1 MLVGRDAQ
9 CARIERLL
17 AGARSGRSGVLVI
30 RGAPGIGKT
39 ALLRHAVDAAEGM
52 RVLTVSGVESESELA
67 FSGLADLVRPLAPEL
82 RRLPGATA
90 AALAGTL
97 ALGPSGSVDRFT
109 VYIAALNVLSAAA
122 ETQPVLV
129 VADDLQWLDAA
140 SQEALMAVARRLDA
154 EGVVML
160 MAVRDVGEGGTQA
173 EHLPVLDLGGLDR
186 GSAQAL
192 LGRAAGER
200 AVAPHVREQLL
211 ELAAG
216 NPLALLEVPAGLTT
230 DQLAGTEPLM
240 DPLPVGPGL
249 ERMFGRRI
257 AALPPEQRQCVL
269 ITAANDQS
277 DPATVVGAL
286 GLVGLKL
293 AELEAAEAA
302 GLIELAGLRIRFRH
316 PLLRSVI
323 YHGAAPGQRRAA
335 HRALAAV
342 LLAAQQTERAAWHL
356 AAAAVAPDAAVAELL
371 DQAAETARQ
380 CGGQVV
386 AARAL
391 ERAASLTPAGDGKA
405 RRLLGAAR
413 AAYAAGRLYWARA
426 MLEAAVADCADPLLR
441 ADIQHV
447 RGNVEMW
454 RGPAPF
460 AGDLLADEAA
470 AVEAASPGRAAMML
484 ADAVMARIMTGSI
497 DRAVRTAEHARRAAA
512 RAGDPGTARV
522 TTAAEGVA
530 RSFMGETAAAYP
542 AMRDALRDALREARR
557 DARRDAPG
565 DARRDAPGD
574 APGDAQRG
582 ASDTGLPAFLAPM
595 VAQVAIWAEDYGTA
609 QRTLTRIV
617 DRAHHVG
624 ALSDLAFPLAVLA
637 DARFRTGAWADA
649 YAAGTEAVQVGTD
662 TGQESALAFGL
673 VQLARIEA
681 ARGLEEQCRSHVEQA
696 LALAEPRGGFS
707 IHFFAAA
714 ALGLL
719 EVGRARFEA
728 AVAAMDWLS
737 EIAAAAPV
745 REPAIVPWLPDA
757 IEAQARSGRREAAA
771 GLLARLD
778 EEAVQAPG
786 RWASAAAA
794 RCHGILAS
802 EYDYEAAFSRS
813 LALHG
818 PRPSF
823 ERARTELCLGERLR
837 RAKRRTEAQAT
848 LERAAATF
856 GRLGAVP
863 WADRAN
869 GELAAGGSS
878 RSSTPDTLAARL
890 TAQELQIAL
899 AVASGAT
906 NREAG
911 IALFLSEKTIE
922 THLSH
927 VYRKLN
933 LRRRSELAALFAKE
947 RLTSAFR

>member
-17 AGARSGRSGVLVI
+17 VEARSGRSSVLVI

-39 ALLRHAVDAAEGM
+39 TLLRHALAAAGAM
-52 RVLTVSGVESESELA
+52 RVLSVSGVESESELA
-67 FSGLADLVRPLAPEL
+67 FSGLADLVRPLAAEL
-82 RRLPGATA
+82 RGLPEATA
-90 AALAGTL
+90 AVLAGAL
-97 ALGPSGSVDRFT
+97 ALGPPGSADRFT
-109 VYIAALNVLSAAA
+109 VYIATLSLLSAAA

-129 VADDLQWLDAA
+129 VVDDLQWLDEA
-140 SQEALMAVARRLDA
+140 SQEALMVVARRLDA
-154 EGVVML
+154 EGIVML
-160 MAVRDVGEGGTQA
+160 MAVRDAGERAAEA
-173 EHLPVLDLGGLDR
+173 EHLPTMELSGLDR
-186 GSAQAL
+186 GPSAAL
-192 LGRAAGER
+192 LGRATRER
-200 AVAPHVREQLL
+200 TVAPHVQEQLL

-216 NPLALLEVPAGLTT
+216 NPLALLEVPAALTD
-230 DQLAGTEPLM
+230 DQLAGTQPLM

-249 ERMFGRRI
+249 ERVFGRRI
-257 AALPPEQRQCVL
+257 AALPEAQRQCLL
-269 ITAANDQS
+269 IAAANDQS
-277 DPATVVGAL
+277 DPATVAGAL
-286 GLVGLKL
+286 GHLGLKL
-293 AELEAAEAA
+293 EELETAEAA
-302 GLIELAGLRIRFRH
+302 GLIELDGLQVRFRH
-316 PLLRSVI
+316 PLFRSVI
-323 YHGAAPGQRRAA
+323 YHGAAPGQRRSA

-342 LLAAQQTERAAWHL
+342 LLAVGLTERAAWHL
-356 AAAAVAPDAAVAELL
+356 AAAAVAPDEAVAELL

-380 CGGQVV
+380 RGGQVV
-386 AARAL
+386 SARAL
-391 ERAASLTPAGDGKA
+391 ERAASLTPTADGKA
-405 RRLLGAAR
+405 RRLLAAAT
-413 AAYAAGRLYWARA
+413 AAYAGGRLNWARA
-426 MLEAAVADCADPLLR
+426 MLETAAAECGDPLLR

-460 AGDLLADEAA
+460 AGNLLADEAA
-470 AVEAASPGRAAMML
+470 AVEATSPSRAALML

-497 DRAVRTAEHARRAAA
+497 DRAVQTAGHACRAAA
-512 RAGDPGTARV
+512 RSDNPETARV
-522 TTAAEGVA
+522 TKAAEGVA

-542 AMRDALRDALREARR
+542 AMRAVLGRTSDA
-557 DARRDAPG
+557 
-565 DARRDAPGD
+565 
-574 APGDAQRG
+574 
-582 ASDTGLPAFLAPM
+582 SLPAFLAPM
-595 VAQVAIWAEDYGTA
+595 VAQVAIWAEEYGTA
-609 QRTLTRIV
+609 QRALERIV
-617 DRAHHVG
+617 DRAHRVG
-624 ALSDLAFPLAVLA
+624 ALSELAFPLAVLA
-637 DARFRTGAWADA
+637 DARFRAGAWADA
-649 YAAGTEAVQVGTD
+649 YAAATEAVQVGTD

-681 ARGLEEQCRSHVEQA
+681 ARGMEEDCRAHVEQA

-728 AVAAMDWLS
+728 AVEAMDWLN
-737 EIAAAAPV
+737 AAAAAV
-745 REPAIVPWLPDA
+745 ALGEPAVVPWLPDA
-757 IEAQARSGRREAAA
+757 VEAEARSGQREPAAA
-771 GLLARLD
+771 LLARLD
-778 EEAVQAPG
+778 EQAAQAPG

-802 EYDYEAAFSRS
+802 EHDYEAAFGRS

-818 PRPSF
+818 LMPSF

-837 RAKRRTEAQAT
+837 RSKRRNEAQAS
-848 LERAAATF
+848 LQKAAATF
-856 GRLGAVP
+856 GRLGAAP

-869 GELAAGGSS
+869 GELAAGGNS

-927 VYRKLN
+927 VYRKLS

-947 RLTSAFR
+947 RLTSPSS

>member
-9 CARIERLL
+9 CTRIERLL
-17 AGARSGRSGVLVI
+17 AGARSGHSGVLVI

-90 AALAGTL
+90 AALAGAL
-97 ALGPSGSVDRFT
+97 ALGPPGSADRFT
-109 VYIAALNVLSAAA
+109 VYIAALNLLSAAA

-160 MAVRDVGEGGTQA
+160 MAVRDTGEGGPQA

-186 GSAQAL
+186 EPAQAL
-192 LGRAAGER
+192 LGRATGER
-200 AVAPHVREQLL
+200 AVAAHVREQLL

-216 NPLALLEVPAGLTT
+216 NPLALLEAPAALTD

-240 DPLPVGPGL
+240 DPLPVGRGL

-257 AALPPEQRQCVL
+257 AVLPPEQRQCLL

-286 GLVGLKL
+286 EQVGLKL

-302 GLIELAGLRIRFRH
+302 GLIELDGLRIRFRH

-323 YHGAAPGQRRAA
+323 YHGAEPGQRRAA

-342 LLAAQQTERAAWHL
+342 LLAARQNERAAWHL
-356 AAAAVAPDAAVAELL
+356 AAAAVAPDEAVAELL

-391 ERAASLTPAGDGKA
+391 ERAASLTSAGDAKA

-413 AAYAAGRLYWARA
+413 AAYAGGRLYWARA
-426 MLEAAVADCADPLLR
+426 MLEAAVVECADPLLR

-470 AVEAASPGRAAMML
+470 AVEAASPGRAALML
-484 ADAVMARIMTGSI
+484 TDAVMARIMTGGI

-512 RAGDPGTARV
+512 RASDPEAALV
-522 TTAAEGVA
+522 ATAAEGVA
-530 RSFMGETAAAYP
+530 RSFTGETATAYP
-542 AMRDALRDALREARR
+542 VMRDALRDVLRDTRR
-557 DARRDAPG
+557 DARE
-565 DARRDAPGD
+565 DARPVT
-574 APGDAQRG
+574 QHG
-582 ASDTGLPAFLAPM
+582 ASDASLPAFLAPM
-595 VAQVAIWAEDYGTA
+595 VAQVAIWAEEYGAA
-609 QRTLTRIV
+609 QRILARIV

-637 DARFRTGAWADA
+637 DARFRAGAWADA
-649 YAAGTEAVQVGTD
+649 YAAATEAVQVGTD
-662 TGQESALAFGL
+662 TGQESALSYGL

-681 ARGLEEQCRSHVEQA
+681 ARGLEEQCRAHVEQA
-696 LALAEPRGGFS
+696 LALAEPRGGFP
-707 IHFFAAA
+707 IFVFAAA

-728 AVAAMDWLS
+728 AAAAMDWLS
-737 EIAAAAPV
+737 ETAATAAL
-745 REPAIVPWLPDA
+745 REPAVVTWMPDA
-757 IEAQARSGRREAAA
+757 IEAQARSGRREKAA
-771 GLLARLD
+771 GMLARLD
-778 EEAVQAPG
+778 EQAARAPG

-794 RCHGILAS
+794 RCHGILAG
-802 EYDYEAAFSRS
+802 EHDYEAAFSRA
-813 LALHG
+813 LDLHG

-837 RAKRRTEAQAT
+837 RAKRRTEA
-848 LERAAATF
+848 RAALQRAASTF
-856 GRLGAVP
+856 GRLGAAP
-863 WADRAN
+863 WAERAN

-878 RSSTPDTLAARL
+878 RSSPPDTLAARL

-899 AVASGAT
+899 AVANGAT

-927 VYRKLN
+927 VYRKLS

-947 RLTSAFR
+947 RLATPGT